1 MAAQL
6 PLFMGEHKRKFST
19 KLDKGGAPFLE

>member
-6 PLFMGEHKRKFST
+6 PAYLGKHKGKFST
-19 KLDKGGAPFLE
+19 KLDKGGAPFLV

>member
-6 PLFMGEHKRKFST
+6 PLFMSEHKGKFST
-19 KLDKGGAPFLE
+19 KLDKGVAPFLV